1 MLFVGSSRSLKL
13 VAVFLVVFALLSI
26 SFVRQPPA
34 VKAASGTPK
43 SEPSA
48 IERRNALLW
57 KKAKDIHFSSILVD
71 GHNDI
76 TTPMYDADYD
86 IGVSSVGKYHTDLFR
101 LKEGGITAEFFSI
114 YVDGKYV
121 KEGGSARRAMDLI
134 DTVYRATEKYPDKL
148 QLSGSVADIRNA
160 KKKGKIAALMGI
172 EGGHA
177 IEDSLQA
184 LRLFYRMG
192 VRYMTLTHN
201 NTNNWADAARGEKK
215 HGGLTKFGEEVVK
228 EMNRLGMI
236 VDISHVADETAM
248 DVYAVSTAPV
258 IASHSSCYH
267 FSAHPR
273 NMNDDLLRGIK
284 KNGGVVM
291 VNFYNAFID
300 QKYWD
305 ASKERET
312 RLKPQFE
319 ELNAK
324 YKDNPQQL
332 EIETA
337 KLYAANP
344 IDLPSYTRIVDH
356 IDHIV
361 KIAGVD
367 HVGIGSD
374 FDGGI
379 TLPNGIDGAEDM
391 PLITFEL
398 LKRGYSEADVRKILG
413 GNFLRVFTEV
423 EKRASPATRKI
434 SGDGS
439 LMRINAG
446 Q

>member
-1 MLFVGSSRSLKL
+1 MLSNRFMKIAVAFVL
-13 VAVFLVVFALLSI
+13 VFALLSI
-26 SFVRQPPA
+26 AFVRQPET
-34 VKAASGTPK
+34 VKAETPK
-43 SEPSA
+43 NNELSFV
-48 IERRNALLW
+48 ERRNAALW
-57 KKAKDIHFSSILVD
+57 RKAKEIHFTSILVD

-76 TTPMYDADYD
+76 TTPMYDNDYD

-114 YVDGKYV
+114 YVDGKYA

-148 QLSGSVADIRNA
+148 QLSASVADIKNA

-228 EMNRLGMI
+228 EMNRLGML
-236 VDISHVADETAM
+236 VDVSHVADETAM
-248 DVYAVSTAPV
+248 DVFAVSGSPV
-258 IASHSSCYH
+258 IASHSSCFH

-273 NMNDDLLRGIK
+273 NMNDELLRGMK

-305 ASKERET
+305 ESKARDQ
-312 RLKPQFE
+312 RLKPQIDA
-319 ELNAK
+319 LNAQ

-332 EIETA
+332 EVEIA

-361 KIAGVD
+361 KIAGID

-391 PLITFEL
+391 PLITYEL

-413 GNFLRVFTEV
+413 GNFMRVFTEV
-423 EKRASPATRKI
+423 EKKANPATRKI
-434 SGDGS
+434 SGEGS
-439 LMRINAG
+439 LMRIG
-446 Q
+446 K